1 MWAPSTYLLV
11 AGDPLANALQL
22 GVTDVMELVVG
33 HGDNGTAHGHE
44 PPTVLH
50 EEAVVRGKGLK
61 DLQGEGE
68 QPLSMCTMATES
80 AYLWGAFLYQDTL
93 RDWGCDT
100 PILEKGK
107 ERLKEQ

>member
-1 MWAPSTYLLV
+1 MRAPSTYLLV
-11 AGDPLANALQL
+11 AGDPLADALQL

-50 EEAVVRGKGLK
+50 EDAVVCSKGLK
-61 DLQGEGE
+61 DLRKGGE
-68 QPLSMCTMATES
+68 PLSVCPAGS
-80 AYLWGAFLYQDTL
+80 YLRGAFLHHNTL
-93 RDWGCDT
+93 RDQDCDT

-107 ERLKEQ
+107 VRLKDH